1 MRRLRS
7 LTWRAPT
14 LPVSLADIEAAA
26 APPATASRC
35 ALPSSACR
43 CDGEVYVKPESLQ
56 RTGSFKFRG
65 AFNALASTPFAAIE
79 RGVVADSSGN
89 HAQGVAAAAALHGVP
104 ATIVMPENAAP
115 VKVARTAALGAEI
128 VRCANS
134 SEERQRVAAEIRDT
148 RSLEY
153 IPPFDDARIIA
164 GQGTVGLEIARDL
177 PEVAT
182 VVVCVGGGGLISGVA
197 TAVKA
202 LCPNARVIGVEPELA
217 ADAQESLREG
227 RIVTWP
233 AADVTRTICDGVRT
247 QALGELTFATI
258 AALVD
263 EIVTV
268 SEEAVLEAMRWLA
281 LEAKLLV
288 EPTAALT
295 LAALRT
301 GAVRCGRADRAR
313 RLGRQRRSRSGCC
326 RARRLAAV
334 AGRCSVDRLARPQ
347 LGVIAEQ
354 PLVEVVELAR
364 AGDRGPRAD
373 ALVVGGELFAAE
385 RVAVRVAL
393 PALEHVEVDVGDR
406 ELVAEAPR
414 PAGELALEV
423 GAVGIELLPALDA
436 DALVPG
442 RIVGE
447 EARRVE
453 RVVRVVER
461 VGEPR
466 HPAQQR
472 APAGLPGQRPE
483 AAPRQ
488 PLDEVEQHRTRLVD
502 ELVTVPQRRTRRSGL
517 TRRTPASRRGA
528 VGGC

>member
-1 MRRLRS
+1 MGAR
-7 LTWRAPT
+7 T
-14 LPVSLADIEAAA
+14 LPVLLADIEAAA
-26 APPATASRC
+26 ARLDGVAVRTPLLR
-35 ALPSSACR
+35 LP
-43 CDGEVYVKPESLQ
+43 GEGEFYVKPESLQ

-89 HAQGVAAAAALHGVP
+89 HAQGVAAAASLHGVP

-115 VKVARTAALGAEI
+115 VKVARTAAFGAEI

-164 GQGTVGLEIARDL
+164 GQGTVGLEIAQDL

-182 VVVCVGGGGLISGVA
+182 VVVCVGGGGLISGVS

-233 AADVTRTICDGVRT
+233 AVDVTRTICDGVRT

-258 AALVD
+258 AVLVD

-295 LAALRT
+295 LAALRA
-301 GAVRCGRADRAR
+301 GAVEAADGPMV
-313 RLGRQRRSRSGCC
+313 LVVSGGNVDP
-326 RARRLAAV
+326 ALAA
-334 AGRCSVDRLARPQ
+334 
-347 LGVIAEQ
+347 
-354 PLVEVVELAR
+354 
-364 AGDRGPRAD
+364 
-373 ALVVGGELFAAE
+373 
-385 RVAVRVAL
+385 AVL
-393 PALEHVEVDVGDR
+393 
-406 ELVAEAPR
+406 
-414 PAGELALEV
+414 AGEL
-423 GAVGIELLPALDA
+423 P
-436 DALVPG
+436 
-442 RIVGE
+442 
-447 EARRVE
+447 
-453 RVVRVVER
+453 
-461 VGEPR
+461 
-466 HPAQQR
+466 
-472 APAGLPGQRPE
+472 
-483 AAPRQ
+483 
-488 PLDEVEQHRTRLVD
+488 
-502 ELVTVPQRRTRRSGL
+502 
-517 TRRTPASRRGA
+517 
-528 VGGC
+528 

>member
-1 MRRLRS
+1 MD
-7 LTWRAPT
+7 APT

-26 APPATASRC
+26 GRLDGVAVRPPLLR
-35 ALPSSACR
+35 LPCE
-43 CDGEVYVKPESLQ
+43 GEVYVKPESLQ

-65 AFNALASTPFAAIE
+65 AFNALASTPVAAIE

-104 ATIVMPENAAP
+104 ATIVMPENAAA
-115 VKVARTAALGAEI
+115 VKVARTEALGAEV

-177 PEVAT
+177 PDVAT
-182 VVVCVGGGGLISGVA
+182 VVVCVGGGGLISGVS

-202 LCPNARVIGVEPELA
+202 LCPGGRVIGVEPELA

-258 AALVD
+258 ATLVD

-268 SEEAVLEAMRWLA
+268 SDEAVLEAMRWLA

-301 GAVRCGRADRAR
+301 GAVAAADGPIV
-313 RLGRQRRSRSGCC
+313 LVVSGGNVDPT
-326 RARRLAAV
+326 LAAAV
-334 AGRCSVDRLARPQ
+334 LT
-347 LGVIAEQ
+347 
-354 PLVEVVELAR
+354 
-364 AGDRGPRAD
+364 
-373 ALVVGGELFAAE
+373 GEL
-385 RVAVRVAL
+385 
-393 PALEHVEVDVGDR
+393 P
-406 ELVAEAPR
+406 
-414 PAGELALEV
+414 
-423 GAVGIELLPALDA
+423 
-436 DALVPG
+436 
-442 RIVGE
+442 
-447 EARRVE
+447 
-453 RVVRVVER
+453 
-461 VGEPR
+461 
-466 HPAQQR
+466 
-472 APAGLPGQRPE
+472 
-483 AAPRQ
+483 
-488 PLDEVEQHRTRLVD
+488 
-502 ELVTVPQRRTRRSGL
+502 
-517 TRRTPASRRGA
+517 
-528 VGGC
+528 